1 MCAFP
6 NSHQGRQ
13 MRPSLKESLNA
24 SVEIHLP
31 SPKFPLSSLS
41 LSLPS
46 LRRTLPR
53 VPLSELG
60 TVVSHECPSGAEFRP
75 GNLHM

>member
-31 SPKFPLSSLS
+31 SPKLTLSSLS
-41 LSLPS
+41 LS
-46 LRRTLPR
+46 R
-53 VPLSELG
+53 
-60 TVVSHECPSGAEFRP
+60 H
-75 GNLHM
+75 